1 MIITIDGPAGSGKST
16 IGKQVAKE
24 LNILYLDTGA
34 MYRAVAFQSKRQG
47 IDFQDG
53 KALGDLCAG
62 LNLRFQKDREQY
74 RLFLGSED
82 ISQAI
87 RSPEMDLFSS
97 GVSAVAEVRATMT
110 ELQRKIGLQGDLVA
124 EGRDMGTVVF
134 PEAEC
139 KFFLTASPEVRA
151 GRRFQERRARGE
163 PVDMPTVAA
172 ELKIRDE
179 QDSRRALAPLRQ
191 AFDAKLIDT
200 TELSPDQI
208 TALILQTVRTKKLL
222 KDLITAPGSNR
233 SFLEK
238 K

>member
-1 MIITIDGPAGSGKST
+1 
-16 IGKQVAKE
+16 
-24 LNILYLDTGA
+24 
-34 MYRAVAFQSKRQG
+34 
-47 IDFQDG
+47 
-53 KALGDLCAG
+53 
-62 LNLRFQKDREQY
+62 
-74 RLFLGSED
+74 
-82 ISQAI
+82 
-87 RSPEMDLFSS
+87 
-97 GVSAVAEVRATMT
+97 MT

-151 GRRFQERRARGE
+151 GRRFQERWARGE